1 MYNVIISK
9 AKKAEKKLLNNYIWR
24 GASLKQIILN

>member
-9 AKKAEKKLLNNYIWR
+9 AKKAEKKLLNNYKNLYR
-24 GASLKQIILN
+24 EVPPLNR